1 MADDVTRKLFHIPDK
16 EEISWIIEVKDA
28 KNNQKSTRNAIKYF
42 RGFLEESNED
52 VQFENM
58 DKVKL
63 DDERD
68 ERRYNQASRIS
79 S

>member
-1 MADDVTRKLFHIPDK
+1 MADDVTRKRFHIPDK
-16 EEISWIIEVKDA
+16 EEISLIIEAKDA
-28 KNNQKSTRNAIKYF
+28 KNNQKSTTNAIKCI
-42 RGFLEESNED
+42 RDFLEESNED

-63 DDERD
+63 DDEHD
-68 ERRYNQASRIS
+68 ESRYNQASRIS